1 MKKRFSIR
9 NKLIVIFGLLVS
21 LALFI
26 FGILAVNIAETAV
39 KEKAETH
46 LIDKAKDTSE
56 IIDGRINAFFQ
67 LLEGIAR
74 SPVLSDTETSYLEK
88 SRYLQKQSALDK
100 TILELNI
107 TDMKGNRY
115 ANTGGT
121 IFVGDLAWYKTA
133 ASGKRFASEPI
144 TSRSDGSLISVYA
157 VPIYNSDSKIIGV
170 LAAAINGLHLS
181 NEIKDITVGETGGC
195 YIIGLS
201 GITIA
206 DKDLSLVSKLESS
219 ENKAKND
226 PAFASIAAF
235 EKKALAEKEPA
246 VGSFYWE
253 DELEIASF
261 AHIKVTDWTVIISAP
276 IDEFMGT
283 IAILKK
289 SLYIVGIIILI
300 SSLIVIFLVALRIVK
315 PINGVVTALKNIS
328 QGGGDLT
335 VRLPLKG
342 NDEITDLSNYFNQT
356 IKKIEDSIQAVGVN
370 TVTMENIA
378 TELAGNMNE
387 TAGSVQQITANIE
400 DVKQQAMTQAA
411 SVTETAATVEEIIR
425 TIKQLNGSIESQAA
439 SVAESSSAIEEMV
452 ANISSITN
460 TLGKTDNVIKT
471 LAEATADG
479 KDTVTNANTVTQKI
493 SEESGGLLEASTVIQ
508 HIASQTNLL
517 AMNAAIEAA
526 HAGEAGKGFA
536 VVADEIRKLA
546 EESSTQGKTI
556 TSTLKNLSGEIEIL
570 SDSAKTAES
579 KFNAIFNLSEQV
591 KQMSTTLM
599 NAMAEQQHGSQ
610 EVLMAI
616 KDINRITAEVQAGSE
631 EMLKGGEGVA
641 EEMNKLDGLTHV
653 ITGSMN
659 EIAKGA
665 AHIGN
670 AMEDV
675 AVITEKNKQSID
687 NLVKEVGK
695 FKVSGEI
702 SLVKTKKETS
712 GINLTN
718 AVKVHVDWK
727 VKLRA
732 AISTKE
738 KLDAGIISKDSE
750 CEFGKWLHGEA
761 KTKYG
766 NLASYKNCVAK
777 HAAFHVE
784 AGKVAFAINDG
795 KFTEA
800 EAMLNTGSS
809 FSTASNEITAAVN
822 ALKNETGLN

>member
-9 NKLIVIFGLLVS
+9 NKLIVIFGALVAA
-21 LALFI
+21 ALFI
-26 FGILAVNIAETAV
+26 FGIIAVNIAEKAV

-46 LIDKAKDTSE
+46 LIDKAKDTAE

-74 SPVLSDTETSYLEK
+74 SPALTDPETSYSQK
-88 SRYLQKQSALDK
+88 SLYLQKQSALDNN
-100 TILELNI
+100 ILELNI
-107 TDMKGNRY
+107 ADLNGNRY
-115 ANTGGT
+115 TNTGKK
-121 IFVGDLAWYKTA
+121 IFVGDLEWYKVSV
-133 ASGKRFASEPI
+133 SGKKFASEPI
-144 TSRSDGSLISVYA
+144 TSRSNGSLISAFA
-157 VPIYNSDSKIIGV
+157 VPIYNEDNKIIGV
-170 LAAAINGLHLS
+170 LAASVDGFKLS
-181 NEIKDITVGETGGC
+181 NDIKDIKVGDSGGC

-206 DKDLSLVSKLESS
+206 DKDTETVSKLESS
-219 ENKAKND
+219 VDKAKKD
-226 PAFASIAAF
+226 PSFESIAAF
-235 EKKALAEKEPA
+235 EQIAINEKTPS
-246 VGSFYWE
+246 VGSFSWE
-253 DELEIASF
+253 GETEIASF
-261 AHIKVTDWTVIISAP
+261 AHIKATDWTVIISAP
-276 IDEFMGT
+276 IGEFMG
-283 IAILKK
+283 IVNILKI
-289 SLYIVGIIILI
+289 SLYVVGLIILI
-300 SSLIVIFLVALRIVK
+300 STIAVIFILALRIVK
-315 PINGVVTALKNIS
+315 PINGVVTALRDIS
-328 QGGGDLT
+328 LGGGDLT
-335 VRLPLKG
+335 VRLPIKG
-342 NDEITDLSNYFNQT
+342 NDEITDMSNYFNQT

-378 TELAGNMNE
+378 TDLAGNMNE
-387 TAGSVQQITANIE
+387 TAGSVHQIMANIE

-411 SVTETAATVEEIIR
+411 SVTETATTMEEIIR
-425 TIKQLNGSIESQAA
+425 TIKQLNNNIESQAA

-452 ANISSITN
+452 ANISSITR
-460 TLGKTDNVIKT
+460 TLGKTDEVIKT

-479 KDTVTNANTVTQKI
+479 KKTVTNANTVTQEI

-579 KFNAIFNLSEQV
+579 KFNIIFTLSEQV

-599 NAMAEQQHGSQ
+599 NAMEEQQHGSQ
-610 EVLMAI
+610 EVLTAI

-641 EEMNKLDGLTHV
+641 EEMSKLDSLTHV
-653 ITGSMN
+653 ITNNMN
-659 EIAKGA
+659 EMAKGA
-665 AHIGN
+665 GQIST
-670 AMEDV
+670 AMEKV
-675 AVITEKNKQSID
+675 AVITQNNKQSID

-695 FKVSGEI
+695 FKTSNQIKFSEN
-702 SLVKTKKETS
+702 KKEEVS
-712 GINLTN
+712 INLEGAIKTH
-718 AVKVHVDWK
+718 VKWK

-732 AISTKE
+732 AISAKE
-738 KLDAGIISKDSE
+738 TLDAGTISKDSE

-766 NLASYKNCVAK
+766 NLASYKNCLAK
-777 HAAFHVE
+777 HAAFHME
-784 AGKVAFAINDG
+784 AGKVAFAINEG

-800 EAMLNTGSS
+800 EAMLNTGSP
-809 FSTASNEITAAVN
+809 FSTSSNEVTAAVT
-822 ALKNETGLN
+822 ALKNETGL